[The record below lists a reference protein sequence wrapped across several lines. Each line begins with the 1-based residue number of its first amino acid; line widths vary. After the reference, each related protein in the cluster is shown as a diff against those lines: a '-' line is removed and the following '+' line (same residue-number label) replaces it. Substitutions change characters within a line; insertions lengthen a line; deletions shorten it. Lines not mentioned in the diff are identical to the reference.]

1 MATSKSLREMLI
13 RHEGLRL
20 RPYDDATG
28 KQHRTGVPIRGKL
41 TIGVGRNL
49 DDVGITRAEAL
60 TLLDHDIAKVRRD
73 VNRALLWFRG
83 LNRVRQ
89 NVVLNMV
96 FNLGLPRFRTFKN
109 TVAAIKEKRWD
120 DAANE
125 MLNSRWERQVKGRAR
140 ELARMMRRGT

>member
-1 MATSKSLREMLI
+1 MATGKSLREMLI

-49 DDVGITRAEAL
+49 DDAGITREEAL

-73 VNRALLWFRG
+73 VNRALLWF
-83 LNRVRQ
+83 
-89 NVVLNMV
+89 
-96 FNLGLPRFRTFKN
+96 P
-109 TVAAIKEKRWD
+109 VA
-120 DAANE
+120 
-125 MLNSRWERQVKGRAR
+125 SS
-140 ELARMMRRGT
+140 